1 MLYVEIAFSSFDCKI
16 ITNFGENSNNKVP
29 LIDIQQLSKLYYSIG
44 EVAELLDVN
53 ASLLRFWEK
62 EFKFE
67 ISKKNA
73 KGNRLF
79 SVKEIEKINRIYLFV
94 KVEGYTLDGAKKA
107 LRSKVVIENRIES
120 NTNQDTLIQ
129 RLEQIKRRLVQLKA
143 TLPIESAQEKSV
155 TIVPPTA
162 PTIVPPAPKKPA
174 APKSTPPSMDMP
186 TLFD

>member
-1 MLYVEIAFSSFDCKI
+1 M
-16 ITNFGENSNNKVP
+16 P

-79 SVKEIEKINRIYLFV
+79 SVKEIEKINRIFHFV
-94 KVEGYTLDGAKKA
+94 KIEGYTLDGAKKA
-107 LRSKVVIENRIES
+107 LRSKIVPTISVETTTDQSAVIRKLEDIKAR
-120 NTNQDTLIQ
+120 LIQ
-129 RLEQIKRRLVQLKA
+129 LKTSLPSTDPVEMKAPVLEQKPVQIIA
-143 TLPIESAQEKSV
+143 T
-155 TIVPPTA
+155 
-162 PTIVPPAPKKPA
+162 APKKVA
-174 APKSTPPSMDMP
+174 APKSSASDMP

>member
-1 MLYVEIAFSSFDCKI
+1 M
-16 ITNFGENSNNKVP
+16 P

-44 EVAELLDVN
+44 EVAELLNVN
-53 ASLLRFWEK
+53 TSLLRFWEK

-79 SVKEIEKINRIYLFV
+79 SVKEIEKINRIYHFV
-94 KVEGYTLDGAKKA
+94 KVEGYTLEGAKKA
-107 LRSKVVIENRIES
+107 LRSKNIPEIKAES
-120 NTNQDTLIQ
+120 SSDHTHLIQ
-129 RLEQIKRRLVQLKA
+129 RLELIKRRLIQLKS
-143 TLPIESAQEKSV
+143 TLPSPIQAEVQQPMVEQKPIPS
-155 TIVPPTA
+155 IA
-162 PTIVPPAPKKPA
+162 PTPKKPA

>member
-1 MLYVEIAFSSFDCKI
+1 M
-16 ITNFGENSNNKVP
+16 P

-79 SVKEIEKINRIYLFV
+79 SVKEIDKINRIYHFV
-94 KVEGYTLDGAKKA
+94 KIEGYTLDGAKKA
-107 LRSKVVIENRIES
+107 LRTKVVTEPRSENSS
-120 NTNQDTLIQ
+120 NHDAVIL
-129 RLEQIKRRLVQLKA
+129 RLELIKRRLIHLKSA
-143 TLPIESAQEKSV
+143 LPTETVEEKVV
-155 TIVPPTA
+155 TVIPPIAPPVVPP
-162 PTIVPPAPKKPA
+162 VVKKPA
-174 APKSTPPSMDMP
+174 APKLTPPSTDMP

>member
-1 MLYVEIAFSSFDCKI
+1 M
-16 ITNFGENSNNKVP
+16 P

-79 SVKEIEKINRIYLFV
+79 SVKEIEKINRIYHFV
-94 KVEGYTLDGAKKA
+94 KIEGYTLDGAKKA
-107 LRSKVVIENRIES
+107 LRSKIVPTISVETTTDQSAVIRKLEDIKAR
-120 NTNQDTLIQ
+120 LIQ
-129 RLEQIKRRLVQLKA
+129 LKTSLPSTDPVEMKSPVLEQKPVQIIA
-143 TLPIESAQEKSV
+143 
-155 TIVPPTA
+155 
-162 PTIVPPAPKKPA
+162 PAPKKVA
-174 APKSTPPSMDMP
+174 APKSSASDMP

>member
-1 MLYVEIAFSSFDCKI
+1 MLYVGIAFSSFDCKI

-79 SVKEIEKINRIYLFV
+79 SVKEIEKINRIYQFV
-94 KVEGYTLDGAKKA
+94 KIEGYTLDGAKKA
-107 LRSKVVIENRIES
+107 LRSKTVPAISIENTADLDAVIF
-120 NTNQDTLIQ
+120 
-129 RLEQIKRRLVQLKA
+129 RLEQIKARLIQLKA
-143 TLPIESAQEKSV
+143 TLPSTHEVEMKAPIVEQKPIQ
-155 TIVPPTA
+155 TIA
-162 PTIVPPAPKKPA
+162 PAPKKPA
-174 APKSTPPSMDMP
+174 APKSASSSTDMP

>member
-1 MLYVEIAFSSFDCKI
+1 M
-16 ITNFGENSNNKVP
+16 P

-79 SVKEIEKINRIYLFV
+79 SVKEIDKINRIYYFV
-94 KVEGYTLDGAKKA
+94 KIEGYTLDGAKKA
-107 LRSKVVIENRIES
+107 LKSKVVTETSIES
-120 NTNQDTLIQ
+120 SSNHDAVIL
-129 RLEQIKRRLVQLKA
+129 RLEQIKRRLIHLKSA
-143 TLPIESAQEKSV
+143 LPTETVEEKVV
-155 TIVPPTA
+155 TVVPPTA
-162 PTIVPPAPKKPA
+162 PPVVPPVVKKPA
-174 APKSTPPSMDMP
+174 APKLTPPSMDMP

>member
-1 MLYVEIAFSSFDCKI
+1 
-16 ITNFGENSNNKVP
+16 VP

-44 EVAELLDVN
+44 EVAELLNVN

-79 SVKEIEKINRIYLFV
+79 SVKEIEKINRIYHFV
-94 KVEGYTLDGAKKA
+94 KVEGYTLEGAKKA
-107 LRSKVVIENRIES
+107 LRSKNVSEIKAES
-120 NTNQDTLIQ
+120 SSDHTQLIQ
-129 RLEQIKRRLVQLKA
+129 RLELIKRRLIQLKS
-143 TLPIESAQEKSV
+143 TLPSPIQAEVQQPMAEQKPIP
-155 TIVPPTA
+155 TIA
-162 PTIVPPAPKKPA
+162 PTPKKPA

>member
-1 MLYVEIAFSSFDCKI
+1 M
-16 ITNFGENSNNKVP
+16 P

-44 EVAELLDVN
+44 EVAELLNVN

-79 SVKEIEKINRIYLFV
+79 SVKEIEKINRIYHFV
-94 KVEGYTLDGAKKA
+94 KIEGYTLDGAKKA
-107 LRSKVVIENRIES
+107 LKSKSTPIAESTVISTSVDHSAILR
-120 NTNQDTLIQ
+120 
-129 RLEQIKRRLVQLKA
+129 RLESIKSRLLKLKSA
-143 TLPIESAQEKSV
+143 LPTEEKEV
-155 TIVPPTA
+155 TASPLETITK
-162 PTIVPPAPKKPA
+162 PTIVSAVVPKKPS
-174 APKSTPPSMDMP
+174 APKSTPPSTGMP

>member
-1 MLYVEIAFSSFDCKI
+1 M
-16 ITNFGENSNNKVP
+16 P

-79 SVKEIEKINRIYLFV
+79 SVKEIDKINRIYHFV
-94 KVEGYTLDGAKKA
+94 KIEGYTLDGAKKA
-107 LRSKVVIENRIES
+107 LRSKVVSEARLES
-120 NTNQDTLIQ
+120 SDNHDAVIL
-129 RLEQIKRRLVQLKA
+129 RLEQIKRRLIHLKSA
-143 TLPIESAQEKSV
+143 LPMETVEEKVV
-155 TIVPPTA
+155 TVVPTTA
-162 PTIVPPAPKKPA
+162 PPVVSPVVKKPA
-174 APKSTPPSMDMP
+174 APKLTPPSTDMP

>member
-1 MLYVEIAFSSFDCKI
+1 M
-16 ITNFGENSNNKVP
+16 P

-79 SVKEIEKINRIYLFV
+79 SVKEIDKINRIYHFV
-94 KVEGYTLDGAKKA
+94 KIEGYTLDGAKKA
-107 LRSKVVIENRIES
+107 LRSKVVTETKVES
-120 NTNQDTLIQ
+120 SSNHDAVIL
-129 RLEQIKRRLVQLKA
+129 RLEQIKRRLIHLKSA
-143 TLPIESAQEKSV
+143 LPTETVEEKVV
-155 TIVPPTA
+155 TVIPPTA
-162 PTIVPPAPKKPA
+162 PPVVPPAVKKPA
-174 APKSTPPSMDMP
+174 APKLTPPSTDMP

>member
-1 MLYVEIAFSSFDCKI
+1 MPI
-16 ITNFGENSNNKVP
+16 
-29 LIDIQQLSKLYYSIG
+29 IDIQQLSKLYYSIG

-79 SVKEIEKINRIYLFV
+79 SVKEIEKINRIYHFV
-94 KVEGYTLDGAKKA
+94 KIEGYTLDGAKKA
-107 LRSKVVIENRIES
+107 LRSKTVPTISVETTTDQSAVIRKLEDIKAR
-120 NTNQDTLIQ
+120 LIQ
-129 RLEQIKRRLVQLKA
+129 LKTSLPSTDPVEMKAPVLEQKPVQIIA
-143 TLPIESAQEKSV
+143 T
-155 TIVPPTA
+155 
-162 PTIVPPAPKKPA
+162 APKKVA
-174 APKSTPPSMDMP
+174 APKSSASDMP

>member
-1 MLYVEIAFSSFDCKI
+1 M
-16 ITNFGENSNNKVP
+16 P

-79 SVKEIEKINRIYLFV
+79 SVKEIEKINRIYHFV
-94 KVEGYTLDGAKKA
+94 KIEGYTLDGAKKA
-107 LRSKVVIENRIES
+107 LRSKVLPEARVENGSNHDAVI
-120 NTNQDTLIQ
+120 L
-129 RLEQIKRRLVQLKA
+129 RLEQIKRRLLHLKSA
-143 TLPIESAQEKSV
+143 LPTESPEEKVV
-155 TIVPPTA
+155 TVIPTPAPTFIPPT
-162 PTIVPPAPKKPA
+162 PKKSPAPKT
-174 APKSTPPSMDMP
+174 TPPSMDMP

>member
-1 MLYVEIAFSSFDCKI
+1 
-16 ITNFGENSNNKVP
+16 VP

-79 SVKEIEKINRIYLFV
+79 SVKEIDKINRIYHFV
-94 KVEGYTLDGAKKA
+94 KIEGYTLDGAKKA
-107 LRSKVVIENRIES
+107 LRSKTTPTIAIEQT
-120 NTNQDTLIQ
+120 TNHDAIIS
-129 RLEQIKRRLVQLKA
+129 RLEQIKRRLVQLKSA
-143 TLPIESAQEKSV
+143 LPAETAQEKSTPV
-155 TIVPPTA
+155 VPSTVPPIVPPVA
-162 PTIVPPAPKKPA
+162 KKPA
-174 APKSTPPSMDMP
+174 APKMTPPSTDMP

>member
-1 MLYVEIAFSSFDCKI
+1 M
-16 ITNFGENSNNKVP
+16 P

-79 SVKEIEKINRIYLFV
+79 SVKEIEKINRIYYFV
-94 KVEGYTLDGAKKA
+94 KIEGYTLDGAKKA
-107 LRSKVVIENRIES
+107 LRSKVLPETSVVNSGNHDAVI
-120 NTNQDTLIQ
+120 L
-129 RLEQIKRRLVQLKA
+129 RLEQIKRRLVHLKSA
-143 TLPIESAQEKSV
+143 LPTESPEEKVV
-155 TIVPPTA
+155 TVIPTPA
-162 PTIVPPAPKKPA
+162 PTFIPPAPKKSA
-174 APKSTPPSMDMP
+174 APRTTPPSMDMP

>member
-1 MLYVEIAFSSFDCKI
+1 M
-16 ITNFGENSNNKVP
+16 P

-44 EVAELLDVN
+44 EVAELLNVN

-79 SVKEIEKINRIYLFV
+79 SVKEIEKINRIYHFV
-94 KVEGYTLDGAKKA
+94 KVEGYTLEGAKKA
-107 LRSKVVIENRIES
+107 LRSKNVSEIKAES
-120 NTNQDTLIQ
+120 SSDHTQLIQ
-129 RLEQIKRRLVQLKA
+129 RLELIKRRLIQLKS
-143 TLPIESAQEKSV
+143 TLPSPIQAEVQQPMAEQKPIP
-155 TIVPPTA
+155 TIA
-162 PTIVPPAPKKPA
+162 PTPKKPA

>member
-1 MLYVEIAFSSFDCKI
+1 
-16 ITNFGENSNNKVP
+16 VP
-29 LIDIQQLSKLYYSIG
+29 IIDIQQLSKLYYSIG

-79 SVKEIEKINRIYLFV
+79 SVKEIEKINRIYHFV
-94 KVEGYTLDGAKKA
+94 KIEGYTLDGAKKA
-107 LRSKVVIENRIES
+107 LRSKTVPTIAVETTTDHTEVLRKLEHIKTR
-120 NTNQDTLIQ
+120 LI
-129 RLEQIKRRLVQLKA
+129 QLKA
-143 TLPIESAQEKSV
+143 NIPSSDQVEAKAPVFEQKPIPSIA
-155 TIVPPTA
+155 
-162 PTIVPPAPKKPA
+162 PAPKKPA
-174 APKSTPPSMDMP
+174 APKSSATDMP

>member
-1 MLYVEIAFSSFDCKI
+1 MLYVGIAFSSYDCKI

-79 SVKEIEKINRIYLFV
+79 SVKEIEKINRIYHFV
-94 KVEGYTLDGAKKA
+94 KIEGYTLDGAKKV
-107 LRSKVVIENRIES
+107 LRAKTVPTIAVES
-120 NTNQDTLIQ
+120 SSDHTEII
-129 RLEQIKRRLVQLKA
+129 RKLEQIKARLIQLKS
-143 TLPIESAQEKSV
+143 TLPTPDQQELKSPV
-155 TIVPPTA
+155 LEQKPIPPVA
-162 PTIVPPAPKKPA
+162 PIHKKAA
-174 APKSTPPSMDMP
+174 APKSAPPSMDMP

>member
-1 MLYVEIAFSSFDCKI
+1 M
-16 ITNFGENSNNKVP
+16 P

-79 SVKEIEKINRIYLFV
+79 SVKEIEKINRIYHFV
-94 KVEGYTLDGAKKA
+94 KIEGYTLDGAKKA
-107 LRSKVVIENRIES
+107 LRSKTVPTISVETTTDQSAVIRKLEDIKAR
-120 NTNQDTLIQ
+120 LIQ
-129 RLEQIKRRLVQLKA
+129 LKTSLPSTDPVEMKAPVLEQKPVQIIA
-143 TLPIESAQEKSV
+143 T
-155 TIVPPTA
+155 
-162 PTIVPPAPKKPA
+162 APKKVA
-174 APKSTPPSMDMP
+174 APKSSASDMP

>member
-1 MLYVEIAFSSFDCKI
+1 M
-16 ITNFGENSNNKVP
+16 P

-79 SVKEIEKINRIYLFV
+79 SVKEIEKINRIYHFV
-94 KVEGYTLDGAKKA
+94 KIEGYTLDGAKKA
-107 LRSKVVIENRIES
+107 LRSKVLSETRVENNGHHDAVI
-120 NTNQDTLIQ
+120 L
-129 RLEQIKRRLVQLKA
+129 RLEQIKRRLLHLKS
-143 TLPIESAQEKSV
+143 TLPTEKTEEKGATVVQASAPSLISPTPRKQ
-155 TIVPPTA
+155 IVPKT
-162 PTIVPPAPKKPA
+162 
-174 APKSTPPSMDMP
+174 TPPSMDMP